1 MSRRSQR
8 EVWARLGVEGAAGS
22 PVSVVW
28 LPDTTERNAGMLRVP
43 LVASHGRT
51 GYWLVLRVA
60 LSWSPSASA
69 GLSQLLDHDLDDG
82 PGAAILGGPPL
93 LESAHDHDSAAP
105 LGLAGVLSLVAP
117 DDHGEERRLLLP
129 PTADGHPEHGSG
141 DATLGVADLGVVG
154 EVAGEAHGWLG
165 HGVPL
170 SVVWPGGLLCPWNRG
185 RRTPWHAERAPGASG
200 GANEVGNGSRLPS
213 GLGSGAGLVGGAL
226 VPGGRACQH
235 RPARS
240 LHPGRGGRTRLPPRG
255 PLAGP
260 FQAARGASC

>member
-1 MSRRSQR
+1 MVRRGNASASALR
-8 EVWARLGVEGAAGS
+8 
-22 PVSVVW
+22 
-28 LPDTTERNAGMLRVP
+28 LPDTTERNAGMLRVRSSHRMVG
-43 LVASHGRT
+43 LATGSCCASPCRGRRRPAQACPSSSAT
-51 GYWLVLRVA
+51 TSTMDRA
-60 LSWSPSASA
+60 LPS
-69 GLSQLLDHDLDDG
+69 
-82 PGAAILGGPPL
+82 
-93 LESAHDHDSAAP
+93 SAALRCWSRPMITTRLP
-105 LGLAGVLSLVAP
+105 LQGLAGVLSLVAP

-226 VPGGRACQH
+226 VAGGRACQH

>member
-1 MSRRSQR
+1 MLACFASRSSHRM
-8 EVWARLGVEGAAGS
+8 VGLATGS
-22 PVSVVW
+22 CC
-28 LPDTTERNAGMLRVP
+28 
-43 LVASHGRT
+43 ASPCRGRRRPAQA
-51 GYWLVLRVA
+51 W
-60 LSWSPSASA
+60 
-69 GLSQLLDHDLDDG
+69 SQLLGHDLDDG

-200 GANEVGNGSRLPS
+200 GANEVGHGSRLPS

-226 VPGGRACQH
+226 VAGGSGM
-235 RPARS
+235 PAPS
-240 LHPGRGGRTRLPPRG
+240 GQIPP
-255 PLAGP
+255 PWATLV
-260 FQAARGASC
+260 